1 MISSVIIFLNLG
13 GGEVFLIVLV
23 VIMLFGSDKLPELV
37 KGLGKGIREINDAKN
52 QIQNEIQKS
61 TSGVKEEFE
70 KHTAEILKGTGGIKE
85 EFVQHTTEIQTEIE
99 KVGLSVKRQM
109 GDISEPIAEQAK
121 IVTDSTKEQV
131 EN

>member
-1 MISSVIIFLNLG
+1 MISSVILFLNLG

-23 VIMLFGSDKLPELV
+23 IIMLFGSDKLPELV

-61 TSGVKEEFE
+61 TSGVREEFE
-70 KHTAEILKGTGGIKE
+70 KHTTEIQNSTGNIKE
-85 EFVQHTTEIQTEIE
+85 EFVKHTTEIQTEIE

-109 GDISEPIAEQAK
+109 GDISEPIQEEVKTIADA
-121 IVTDSTKEQV
+121 SKE
-131 EN
+131 